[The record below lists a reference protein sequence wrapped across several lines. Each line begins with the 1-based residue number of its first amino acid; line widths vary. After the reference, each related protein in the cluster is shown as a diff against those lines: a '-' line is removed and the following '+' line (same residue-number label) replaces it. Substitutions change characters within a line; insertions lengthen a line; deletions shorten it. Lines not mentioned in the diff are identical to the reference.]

1 MGISVGQNVGDTKK
15 VHPLLVKAV
24 EDIRGNIRKNLGLD
38 IPFTEGSR
46 WLAAK
51 YYEGKLLTIPHDRII
66 ETYKRERKLRRYK
79 KRCV

>member
-1 MGISVGQNVGDTKK
+1 MISVGHTKK

-24 EDIRGNIRKNLGLD
+24 EEIRETIRKDMGLD

-51 YYEGKLLTIPHDRII
+51 YFEGKLLTIPLERI
-66 ETYKRERKLRRYK
+66 EKTYKKEGKIKRFKRR
-79 KRCV
+79 CI